1 MSDIVIGLVNLPFHW
16 ISQCNSTMKSGKTA
30 RCHHMLSEF

>member
-1 MSDIVIGLVNLPFHW
+1 MSDIVMDLLDLPFHQ
-16 ISQCNSTMKSGKTA
+16 ISQHNRTKKSGKTA